1 MTQTR
6 IDNYSLARFI
16 PQILGPYASVDSDK
30 RLYSAYTE
38 PWRTYHNASH
48 IVDMYTTFQTVVE
61 QIDPRS
67 LVSNKN
73 FRMAFI
79 LEEWQI
85 FSQKVSVFSDFEFF
99 LLMLSKKS
107 LFETLVAFYI
117 FTL

>member
-1 MTQTR
+1 
-6 IDNYSLARFI
+6 
-16 PQILGPYASVDSDK
+16 
-30 RLYSAYTE
+30 
-38 PWRTYHNASH
+38 
-48 IVDMYTTFQTVVE
+48 
-61 QIDPRS
+61 
-67 LVSNKN
+67 
-73 FRMAFI
+73 MAFI